1 MKQAKITKKKVLIT
15 LDNEIVKILKR
26 SNKKVST
33 HINEILSRYLLKEI
47 SANYVGE
54 KNHLGETDNRMVPSS
69 NLGQVIFN
77 ETRDR
82 GLETSFCSDIA
93 NSRDSN
99 Q

>member
-47 SANYVGE
+47 SASYVGDQ
-54 KNHLGETDNRMVPSS
+54 NHLGETDKRMVHSS
-69 NLGQVIFN
+69 NLGQVIFSKQQ
-77 ETRDR
+77 ET
-82 GLETSFCSDIA
+82 LL
-93 NSRDSN
+93 